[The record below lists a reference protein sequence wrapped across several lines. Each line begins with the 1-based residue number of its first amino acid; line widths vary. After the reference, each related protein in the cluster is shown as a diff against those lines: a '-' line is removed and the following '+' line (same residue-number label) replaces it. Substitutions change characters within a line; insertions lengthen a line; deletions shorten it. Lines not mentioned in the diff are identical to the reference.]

1 MELEPY
7 KIRASKIGAAL
18 CLQGSEVAKVEKG
31 RGDDKKKKRGE
42 GVVESGEILS
52 AFLFLFFFSFIA
64 RSHESSPRALVISA
78 AFLHACVRRGESGA
92 EVRRAISMKCAP
104 RLRGRGGMRL

>member
-18 CLQGSEVAKVEKG
+18 CRQGSEVAKMEKS
-31 RGDDKKKKRGE
+31 RGDDKKKKREE

-52 AFLFLFFFSFIA
+52 TFLFLFFFSFIA